1 MTNYAQKL
9 SRYKDLDSYEREV
22 ISDYLSSIPFEID
35 DFQQTAIQSFI
46 KGNSVLV
53 AAPTGSGKT
62 IVGEFALFATTRAN
76 QRCFYTTP
84 IKALSNQKFLEL
96 VQRFGSDRVGLLTGD
111 NSINGDAEIVVMTT
125 EVLRNMIYQNP
136 DKLHE
141 LGVVVMDEVHFLADK
156 ERGVVWE
163 EILILLNQ
171 SVKIVALSATVSNV
185 EDFGDWLKQVRGSC
199 TFVIEEKRPVPLTQV
214 IATSKELIPLIS
226 IEDPKRLNAKV
237 SNLYKRNFTKSHSK
251 SEIPNKSEIVDLL
264 QKYRLL
270 PAIYFIFSRKGCE
283 QSVQIL
289 QQSNTRLTSAEEKIE
304 IESIIRNR
312 FEEIDLTILLQVTGP
327 RSK

>member
-1 MTNYAQKL
+1 MSNYAEKL
-9 SRYKDLDSYEREV
+9 SKYKDLDQQDRRV
-22 ISDYLSSIPFEID
+22 ISDYLATIPFEID
-35 DFQQTAIQSFI
+35 VFQETAIKSFI
-46 KGNSVLV
+46 QGNSVLV

-62 IVGEFALFATTRAN
+62 IVGEFALFATTSN
-76 QRCFYTTP
+76 KQRCFYTTP

-96 VQRFGSDRVGLLTGD
+96 VQRFGTERVGLLTGD

-185 EDFGDWLKQVRGSC
+185 EDFGDWLRQVRGSC

-214 IATSKELIPLIS
+214 IATSKELIP
-226 IEDPKRLNAKV
+226 
-237 SNLYKRNFTKSHSK
+237 
-251 SEIPNKSEIVDLL
+251 
-264 QKYRLL
+264 
-270 PAIYFIFSRKGCE
+270 
-283 QSVQIL
+283 
-289 QQSNTRLTSAEEKIE
+289 
-304 IESIIRNR
+304 
-312 FEEIDLTILLQVTGP
+312 
-327 RSK
+327 

>member
-1 MTNYAQKL
+1 MPNYAEKL
-9 SRYKDLDSYEREV
+9 SKYKDLDQQDRRV
-22 ISDYLSSIPFEID
+22 ISDYLATIPFDID
-35 DFQQTAIQSFI
+35 VFQETAIKSFI
-46 KGNSVLV
+46 QGNSVLV

-62 IVGEFALFATTRAN
+62 LVGEFALFATTHN
-76 QRCFYTTP
+76 KQRCFYTTP

-96 VQRFGSDRVGLLTGD
+96 VQRFGSERVGLLTGD

-185 EDFGDWLKQVRGSC
+185 EDFGDWLRKVRGSC

-226 IEDPKRLNAKV
+226 IEDPTRLNNKV
-237 SNLYKRNFTKSHSK
+237 SNLYKRNLSGF
-251 SEIPNKSEIVDLL
+251 
-264 QKYRLL
+264 
-270 PAIYFIFSRKGCE
+270 
-283 QSVQIL
+283 
-289 QQSNTRLTSAEEKIE
+289 
-304 IESIIRNR
+304 
-312 FEEIDLTILLQVTGP
+312 
-327 RSK
+327 